1 MKIPYVIDNQ
11 SHTLAEV
18 LNELLAAHAGS
29 SLDTASTFFSAFDHF
44 ARFAHIAGPRKVFQ
58 HL

>member
-11 SHTLAEV
+11 SHTLAGM
-18 LNELLAAHAGS
+18 LDALLAAHAGS
-29 SLDTASTFFSAFDHF
+29 SLDTARTFFSALDHF